1 MDYINR
7 RICYLAES
15 LLVKGEF
22 LSWRRFSLFPLS
34 NAFAK
39 RLVEKRAT
47 KAVADIEIAPV
58 CNKQTDRIV
67 VEGAGDL

>member
-1 MDYINR
+1 MNSIDK
-7 RICYLAES
+7 RICHLAES

-22 LSWRRFSLFPLS
+22 LSWRRFSLSPLS
-34 NAFAK
+34 NA
-39 RLVEKRAT
+39 KRAT

-67 VEGAGDL
+67 VGGAG